1 MIVAGWLWVVFTL
14 LAAGC
19 QTVRNAM
26 QRELTATLG
35 TAGATH
41 VRFLFG
47 LPFALLILLA
57 VWLVTGAALPRPGLD
72 FLPWLLLGAG
82 AQIAATA
89 SMLAA
94 MKGRSFVVAI
104 AYIKTEAIQAAVF
117 GLLFLGDPLTLGMVV
132 AILVATS
139 GVVLMSISGA
149 RIVEAGLRPTLL
161 GLFAGGLFALS
172 ATGYR
177 GAILTLD
184 EPHFVMAATFT
195 MTAGLL
201 VQAGVLTLYLTLREP
216 AVLGAIVR
224 RWRPSVFAGFMGAVA
239 SEFWFLAFALTSVAN
254 VRTLA
259 LVEVI
264 FAQAISYF
272 VFRQKTTPREA
283 FGMSMIVA
291 GVALLL
297 LVQQ

>member
-1 MIVAGWLWVVFTL
+1 
-14 LAAGC
+14 
-19 QTVRNAM
+19 
-26 QRELTATLG
+26 
-35 TAGATH
+35 
-41 VRFLFG
+41 
-47 LPFALLILLA
+47 
-57 VWLVTGAALPRPGLD
+57 
-72 FLPWLLLGAG
+72 
-82 AQIAATA
+82 
-89 SMLAA
+89 
-94 MKGRSFVVAI
+94 
-104 AYIKTEAIQAAVF
+104 
-117 GLLFLGDPLTLGMVV
+117 
-132 AILVATS
+132 
-139 GVVLMSISGA
+139 
-149 RIVEAGLRPTLL
+149 
-161 GLFAGGLFALS
+161 LFAGGLFALS

-195 MTAGLL
+195 MTAGL
-201 VQAGVLTLYLTLREP
+201 VIQAAVLTLYLAVREP

-272 VFRQKTTPREA
+272 VFRQKTTAREA
-283 FGMSMIVA
+283 LGMSMIVA

-297 LVQQ
+297 IVQR